1 MKHIFAL
8 SFLFMFLSASA
19 QDKQQVASTEPM
31 HVKESNVLWKAAIS
45 DTLKLCVINA
55 SSVAVMNASFPM
67 EKNVTRQV
75 SFRVTNDAG
84 EGRMVNAVV
93 TGIATWNGKKCYT
106 AQLEIGNNFQTH
118 MVYRKVDCI
127 LADLTENP
135 HKLLVGKNWLGDD
148 IEVAK

>member
-1 MKHIFAL
+1 
-8 SFLFMFLSASA
+8 
-19 QDKQQVASTEPM
+19 M

-84 EGRMVNAVV
+84 EGRVVNTVV
-93 TGIATWNGKKCYT
+93 TGIATWHNKKCYT

-118 MVYRKVDCI
+118 MIYRKVDCI
-127 LADLTENP
+127 LADLSENE